1 MRPLCGMQKKEEA
14 LCLDSSSSM
23 EEGAAGN
30 YAVGLWH
37 SPRALDPLR
46 PPPKVA
52 EVAKERRGGG
62 KRPNAK
68 TQGGEKKKGRE
79 VEGKKEGRKTEA

>member
-1 MRPLCGMQKKEEA
+1 MQKKEEA

-23 EEGAAGN
+23 EDGAAGN

-37 SPRALDPLR
+37 PRAPDPLR

-52 EVAKERRGGG
+52 EVAKERRGGEE
-62 KRPNAK
+62 AK
-68 TQGGEKKKGRE
+68 GQDAREKKKKGRE
-79 VEGKKEGRKTEA
+79 VEGKKEGRKMEA